1 VTPRVAAA
9 CAVLVAGLAGGV
21 DAHAT
26 ALHFCER
33 RPEVNA
39 TDQDRRFRFAA
50 RVRQALDDTP
60 GGVALI
66 ARSGL
71 DLARFDIRYS
81 HAGIALR
88 ADSGAWS
95 VRQLYYACDESRSRL
110 FDEGMA
116 GFLLGMDDPRRGHVT
131 LVHLPEAQAARL
143 RDAALD
149 KPRALAFLHADYSA
163 NAYPFSTRYQ
173 NCNQWVAELLAAAWA
188 PDATVNTRE
197 EAQAWLRSQG
207 YAPTAVALDS
217 RFLLLAGAFVPL
229 LHVRDH
235 PSADVDALRL
245 RISLPAG
252 IERFVHQQVPAAT
265 RTELCHD
272 HEKIVVRRGWT
283 PLGEGCE
290 AAPDDE
296 VIPFDGPRSL
306 GGREK
311 GS

>member
-1 VTPRVAAA
+1 M
-9 CAVLVAGLAGGV
+9 AGLAAGV

-39 TDQDRRFRFAA
+39 TDQDHRLRFAA

-88 ADSGAWS
+88 ADGGAWS

-110 FDEGMA
+110 FDEGVA

-131 LVHLPEAQAARL
+131 VVHLPAPLASRL
-143 RDAALD
+143 RDTALD

-188 PDATVNTRE
+188 PEGSVHTRD
-197 EAQAWLRSQG
+197 EAQAWLRAQG
-207 YAPTAVALDS
+207 YAPARITLDS
-217 RFLLLAGAFVPL
+217 RLLLLAGAFVPL

-235 PSADVDALRL
+235 PGSDVEALQL
-245 RISLPAG
+245 QVSLPVA
-252 IERFVHQQVPAAT
+252 IEAFVHQQAPEAA

-272 HEKIVVRRGWT
+272 DQKIVVRRGWI
-283 PLGEGCE
+283 PLGDGCE
-290 AAPDDE
+290 AAPGDE
-296 VIPFDGPRSL
+296 VIPLL
-306 GGREK
+306 GT
-311 GS
+311 